1 MENNTEQMEN
11 NTVQSTPVVEEKKS
25 KKITYTII
33 GILLLIGAAIFAYK
47 KISYSMHNED
57 TENSQLQTNIVP
69 IAPRI
74 SGYVTNIFIKDNQ
87 VVKAGDTLIKLDDRD
102 LKLRVEQAEIA
113 LETAKANVSVVKS
126 NVSSADAAA
135 TATSTSIATAQAN
148 IATAQANVEAAK
160 VRAWNAN
167 ENFKRYQQ
175 LYNQTSATQQQ
186 YDQALTEKNAAD
198 NQVIIAEKQV
208 NVAKAQLKSAQQQTA
223 ASNAQASGV
232 NTQVNVAEVAIKQRQ
247 ADLDFAKLQLS
258 YAYVIAPY
266 DGYISKKNVQIGQLL
281 NPGQTVCSI
290 VDDAT
295 LWIVANFKET
305 QITNMQPGQEVEIK
319 VDAYPKEK
327 VVGKVE
333 SIQAATGSSFSL
345 IPADN
350 ATGNFVKVVQRI
362 PVKIVIDKNQNKNV
376 QLRAGMNVSVAVK
389 VK

>member
-135 TATSTSIATAQAN
+135 SATSTSIATAQAN

-167 ENFKRYQQ
+167 ENYKRFQQ
-175 LYNQTSATQQQ
+175 LFSQTSATQQQ

-198 NQVIIAEKQV
+198 KQVDIAEKQV
-208 NVAKAQLKSAQQQTA
+208 NVAKAQLKSAQQQTL
-223 ASNAQASGV
+223 ASNAQVNGI

-290 VDDAT
+290 VDET
-295 LWIVANFKET
+295 SLWVVANFKET

-327 VVGKVE
+327 IVGKVE
-333 SIQAATGSSFSL
+333 SIQAATGSTFSL

-350 ATGNFVKVVQRI
+350 STGNFVKVVQRI
-362 PVKIVIDKNQNKNV
+362 PVKIIIDKNQNKNV

>member
-1 MENNTEQMEN
+1 ME
-11 NTVQSTPVVEEKKS
+11 STTQEKKS
-25 KKITYTII
+25 SKKFLIPII
-33 GILLLIGAAIFAYK
+33 GILILGFAIYFSYT
-47 KISYSMHNED
+47 KILYAMHNED

-74 SGYVTNIFIKDNQ
+74 QGYVSAIYIKDNQ
-87 VVKAGDTLIKLDDRD
+87 VVKAGDTIVKLDDRD

-113 LETAKANVSVVKS
+113 LETAKANVSVVRS

-148 IATAQANVEAAK
+148 IATAEANVEAAK

-167 ENFKRYQQ
+167 ENYKRYQQ

-198 NQVIIAEKQV
+198 NQVNIAEKQV
-208 NVAKAQLKSAQQQTA
+208 AVAKAQLKGAQQQTA
-223 ASNAQASGV
+223 ASNTQASGV
-232 NTQVNVAEVAIKQRQ
+232 STQVNVAEVAIKQRQ
-247 ADLDFAKLQLS
+247 ADVDFAKLQLS
-258 YAYVIAPY
+258 YAYITAPY

-281 NPGQTVCSI
+281 NPGQTICSI
-290 VDDAT
+290 VDESS
-295 LWIVANFKET
+295 LWIMANFKET
-305 QITNMQPGQEVEIK
+305 QIANMQPGQEVEVK

-327 VVGKVE
+327 IVGKVE
-333 SIQAATGSSFSL
+333 SIQAATGSTFSL

-350 ATGNFVKVVQRI
+350 STGNFVKVVQRI
-362 PVKIVIDKNQNKNV
+362 PVKIVIDKDQNKNV
-376 QLRAGMNVSVAVK
+376 KLRAGMNVTVAVK

>member
-25 KKITYTII
+25 KKITYTIV

>member
-1 MENNTEQMEN
+1 MENNTEQIN
-11 NTVQSTPVVEEKKS
+11 PKGEEKKS
-25 KKITYTII
+25 KKIIFTIV
-33 GILLLIGAAIFAYK
+33 GIILVIGAAWFAYN
-47 KISYSMHNED
+47 KITYSMHNED

-69 IAPRI
+69 IAPRM
-74 SGYVTNIFIKDNQ
+74 SGYVTAIYIKDNQ
-87 VVKAGDTLIKLDDRD
+87 LVKVGDTLIKLDDRD

-113 LETAKANVSVVKS
+113 LETAKANVSVIKS
-126 NVSSADAAA
+126 NVNSADAAA
-135 TATSTSIATAQAN
+135 NATSTSIATAQAN

-167 ENFKRYQQ
+167 ENYKRFQQ
-175 LYNQTSATQQQ
+175 LFSQTSATQQQ

-198 NQVIIAEKQV
+198 KQVDIAEKQV

-223 ASNAQASGV
+223 ASNAQVSGI
-232 NTQVNVAEVAIKQRQ
+232 NTQVNVAEVNIKQRQ

-258 YAYVIAPY
+258 YAYIIAPY

-290 VDDAT
+290 VDET
-295 LWIVANFKET
+295 SLWVVANFKET

-327 VVGKVE
+327 IVGKVE
-333 SIQAATGSSFSL
+333 SIQAATGSTFSL

-350 ATGNFVKVVQRI
+350 STGNFVKVVQRI
-362 PVKIVIDKNQNKNV
+362 PVKIIIDKNQNKNV

>member
-1 MENNTEQMEN
+1 MENNIEQTN
-11 NTVQSTPVVEEKKS
+11 ATVEDKKS
-25 KKITYTII
+25 KKVIFSIV
-33 GILLLIGAAIFAYK
+33 GILLVIGAIWFSYK

-69 IAPRI
+69 IAPRM
-74 SGYVTNIFIKDNQ
+74 SGYVTEIFIKDNQ
-87 VVKAGDTLIKLDDRD
+87 IVKAGDTLIKLDDRD

-113 LETAKANVSVVKS
+113 LETAKANVSVIKS

-135 TATSTSIATAQAN
+135 SATSTSIATAQAN

-167 ENFKRYQQ
+167 ENYKRFQQ
-175 LYNQTSATQQQ
+175 LFSQTSATQQQ

-198 NQVIIAEKQV
+198 KQVDIAEKQV
-208 NVAKAQLKSAQQQTA
+208 NVAKAQLKSAQQQTL
-223 ASNAQASGV
+223 ASNAQVNGI

-290 VDDAT
+290 VDET
-295 LWIVANFKET
+295 SLWVVANFKET

-327 VVGKVE
+327 IVGKVE
-333 SIQAATGSSFSL
+333 SIQAATGSTFSL

-350 ATGNFVKVVQRI
+350 STGNFVKVVQRI
-362 PVKIVIDKNQNKNV
+362 PVKIIIDKNQNKNV